1 MANRDRLSDLP
12 DYLLRRVLHFAPAKE
27 AASTTALSR
36 RWRTPLWRS
45 SGAVNLETRVEDYE
59 YRDRYGGYLEED
71 KALFFSRRDAFLS
84 AAKVI
89 DVVPTLTVVRL
100 ESVLIKVTD
109 DATSQCDAARD
120 WGYDG
125 VPDYKQDARCRLR
138 CPAAT
143 VLTLEGCKWEE
154 DENLRRRRHHGYY
167 DDDKSTPLIAVEIDS
182 PRLRRFRYMGLLR
195 PFTFS
200 PQPPELEQMD
210 LHFFPGK
217 KRNMDPCGNLET
229 FWRFVGSFTS
239 TKKMNLRLN
248 HLQDV
253 AVLNEARRV
262 ELLPAFR
269 RLECLELEGVRRGRG
284 KTAAAAIANLL
295 RCSNAL
301 HDLRINLT
309 TEHEDAY
316 KQERYITEFLEW
328 KFRHDRDKSMDR
340 FDRCDD
346 SFSLEGDEETISVA
360 YDDVPEIPGLSRR
373 SFECLQSSLR
383 RVALRFWPEKSNC
396 LGIKLIKF
404 FAENAMILEE
414 MHIDAGNGKLCEHVN
429 HTIET
434 WINHSSKSRNL

>member
-1 MANRDRLSDLP
+1 MTRPRPS
-12 DYLLRRVLHFAPAKE
+12 
-27 AASTTALSR
+27 S
-36 RWRTPLWRS
+36 RWRSTHRGCVASGTWGFSGHSHSVHGRRS
-45 SGAVNLETRVEDYE
+45 WNKWTCI
-59 YRDRYGGYLEED
+59 
-71 KALFFSRRDAFLS
+71 FSR
-84 AAKVI
+84 K
-89 DVVPTLTVVRL
+89 
-100 ESVLIKVTD
+100 
-109 DATSQCDAARD
+109 
-120 WGYDG
+120 
-125 VPDYKQDARCRLR
+125 
-138 CPAAT
+138 
-143 VLTLEGCKWEE
+143 
-154 DENLRRRRHHGYY
+154 
-167 DDDKSTPLIAVEIDS
+167 
-182 PRLRRFRYMGLLR
+182 
-195 PFTFS
+195 
-200 PQPPELEQMD
+200 
-210 LHFFPGK
+210 K

-248 HLQDV
+248 HLEDV

-284 KTAAAAIANLL
+284 KAAAAAIANLL

-340 FDRCDD
+340 FDCCDD
-346 SFSLEGDEETISVA
+346 SFSSEGDEETISVA

-383 RVALRFWPEKSNC
+383 RVALQFLPEKLNC

-404 FAENAMILEE
+404 FAENAMVLEE

-429 HTIET
+429 HKIET
-434 WINHSSKSRNL
+434 WITHSSKSRKLGGPSFMILPFKR